1 MKLGCLLYLFD
12 FYPPTQRCIAMLG
25 LRWKSSVA
33 QACIVLMLC
42 VTWMYPGNTNTPLF
56 PDLFT
61 DLNPRSIP
69 DTPLPPVPLDSTTSD
84 IDIAWMTPIRYT
96 RRSLYMSIATLL
108 DFVLI
113 KECFLSLSCFTDPD
127 HTAIQ
132 TNCCSR
138 H

>member
-1 MKLGCLLYLFD
+1 
-12 FYPPTQRCIAMLG
+12 
-25 LRWKSSVA
+25 
-33 QACIVLMLC
+33 
-42 VTWMYPGNTNTPLF
+42 MYPGNTNTPLF

-96 RRSLYMSIATLL
+96 HRSLYMSIATLL

-113 KECFLSLSCFTDPD
+113 KECFLSLLCLLTLTTLRSKRTVVPGIDIANKKYKNYPAMD
-127 HTAIQ
+127 H
-132 TNCCSR
+132 R
-138 H
+138 